1 MKLKNTLP
9 IILAVLIFCVGFA
22 WNSRAAHSN
31 VVRQQWEYKRMY
43 FSSPTA
49 KREDVDSRLNEL
61 GAEGWELVTFQPNS
75 GEIAFG
81 LYVFKRQK

>member
-1 MKLKNTLP
+1 MKLKNILP
-9 IILAVLIFCVGFA
+9 IILAVLILCVGFA
-22 WNSRAAHSN
+22 WNSSAAHSKLSH
-31 VVRQQWEYKRMY
+31 QQWEYKRVY
-43 FSSPTA
+43 FSSPAT